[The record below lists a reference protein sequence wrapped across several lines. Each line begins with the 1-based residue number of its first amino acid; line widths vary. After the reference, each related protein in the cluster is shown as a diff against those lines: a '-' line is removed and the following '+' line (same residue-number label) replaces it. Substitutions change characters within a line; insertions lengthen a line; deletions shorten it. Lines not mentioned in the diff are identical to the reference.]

1 MHELGKRITVVL
13 LLLLVAAAAQ
23 AQNVNYAGTSAAN
36 FLKISPVA
44 RNTAMADAPLSGGS
58 DAGGVMFNP
67 ASVASMEMGSIVVS
81 SMQWLVDTRITYLAV
96 AYPVSPVATVALD
109 IDYFGTGD
117 IDETTIAEQDGTG
130 RVFSA
135 SDLML
140 GATYAVSLTDRFAAG
155 VKVKMVHENLSQ
167 ASSTAFAGDIGST
180 FRTNFLNDLEINFVL
195 GNFGSK
201 MQFDGRDL
209 EVLYEVPDSPTGKE
223 VPARMKT
230 EAWELPLLF
239 RLGAETDVLR
249 LDRMNLRVA
258 YQLLDSRDYQP
269 RHLVGG
275 EFNYNDF
282 VYLRGGYKPNW
293 DEASWTAGFGLNL
306 RIPNM
311 GMMNFDYAASDWG
324 VFGVVQQFSAG
335 FRF

>member
-1 MHELGKRITVVL
+1 MRELGKIVLVVL
-13 LLLLVAAAAQ
+13 LLVIAATAAQ

-44 RNTAMADAPLSGGS
+44 RNTAMADAPLSAGS

-67 ASVASMEMGSIVVS
+67 ASVASMNMGSVVVS
-81 SMQWLVDTRITYLAV
+81 SMKWLVDTQITYLAV
-96 AYPVSPVATVALD
+96 AYPLSPVATVALD
-109 IDYFGTGD
+109 VDYFGTGD

-130 RVFSA
+130 RVFNA

-140 GATYAVSLTDRFAAG
+140 GATYAVSLTDRFSAG
-155 VKVKMVHENLSQ
+155 AKVKMVHENLSQ
-167 ASSTAFAGDIGST
+167 ASATAFAADIGST
-180 FRTNFLNDLEINFVL
+180 FRTNFLNEMEINFVL
-195 GNFGSK
+195 ANFGGK

-239 RLGAETDVLR
+239 RLGAETDVIR
-249 LDRMNLRVA
+249 LDRMKLHVA
-258 YQLLDSRDYQP
+258 YQLLDSRDYEP
-269 RHLVGG
+269 RHLIGT

-293 DEASWTAGFGLNL
+293 DEASWTAGFGLNI

-311 GMMNFDYAASDWG
+311 GQMKFDYSAADWG